1 VQIGTA
7 YLLTPQAGRS
17 AQHRAA
23 LRAARDDGTRLTNL
37 YTGRPAR
44 GLLTRF
50 MREQGPMSA
59 LAPAFPL
66 ATAMVDPLR
75 GAFERQGRD
84 DFSVLWSGE
93 AAALAREEDAGELTQ
108 RLWRDALAC
117 AAGLRDAFPQA
128 R

>member
-1 VQIGTA
+1 M
-7 YLLTPQAGRS
+7 
-17 AQHRAA
+17 
-23 LRAARDDGTRLTNL
+23 TNL

-66 ATAMVDPLR
+66 ATAAVDPQR

-84 DFSVLWSGE
+84 DFSLLWSGE
-93 AAALAREEDAGELTQ
+93 AAALAREEDAGTLTR
-108 RLWRDALAC
+108 RLWDDALAC
-117 AAGLRDAFPQA
+117 AAGLRDAFPQVV
-128 R
+128 